1 MICLIDAVSRLPSK
15 FERLLLMVFLRTS
28 LLLDVND
35 RAETGNFERPVQEVC
50 ADAVHGRVDDLD
62 AAPRVHGLVVDE
74 RAEVVVVL
82 LGDGSCVHMTSAKCK
97 FSPSLFQQFHATSQ
111 TK

>member
-1 MICLIDAVSRLPSK
+1 
-15 FERLLLMVFLRTS
+15 MVFLRTS
-28 LLLDVND
+28 LLLDVD
-35 RAETGNFERPVQEVC
+35 DWAEAGDFERPVQVLC

-82 LGDGSCVHMTSAKCK
+82 LGDGSCTYDIRSVPFPLSAI
-97 FSPSLFQQFHATSQ
+97 SRNLPN
-111 TK
+111 

>member
-1 MICLIDAVSRLPSK
+1 
-15 FERLLLMVFLRTS
+15 MVFLRTS

-74 RAEVVVVL
+74 RAEVFIIL
-82 LGDGSCVHMTSAKCK
+82 LGERIMCTYDISKVQIFPFPLSAI
-97 FSPSLFQQFHATSQ
+97 SRNLPN
-111 TK
+111 

>member
-1 MICLIDAVSRLPSK
+1 
-15 FERLLLMVFLRTS
+15 MVFLRTS

-82 LGDGSCVHMTSAKCK
+82 LGDGSCTYDVCKVQIFPFPLSAI
-97 FSPSLFQQFHATSQ
+97 SRNLPY
-111 TK
+111 